1 VKQSCIALSISSQL
15 ELWFGIHMLYARP
28 DPPAILLNTL
38 LQKIG
43 MFRMGDRFLFFIS
56 DTCHFKSTSLIC
68 VTSEHLV
75 GRVVARSVRGRISQ
89 FAQRERRT
97 PESMPSTP
105 QRIVVGLASLD
116 VTHPVN
122 AGTHATVLLHRILN
136 GLGAQVV
143 EDGSI
148 GPASVQALNGLDQLP
163 VYRQYKQG
171 RIKYYKSLGQKFP
184 QFLKGWLKRANA
196 FPDL

>member
-1 VKQSCIALSISSQL
+1 
-15 ELWFGIHMLYARP
+15 
-28 DPPAILLNTL
+28 
-38 LQKIG
+38 
-43 MFRMGDRFLFFIS
+43 
-56 DTCHFKSTSLIC
+56 
-68 VTSEHLV
+68 
-75 GRVVARSVRGRISQ
+75 
-89 FAQRERRT
+89 
-97 PESMPSTP
+97 MPSTL
-105 QRIVVGLASLD
+105 QRIAVGPASLD